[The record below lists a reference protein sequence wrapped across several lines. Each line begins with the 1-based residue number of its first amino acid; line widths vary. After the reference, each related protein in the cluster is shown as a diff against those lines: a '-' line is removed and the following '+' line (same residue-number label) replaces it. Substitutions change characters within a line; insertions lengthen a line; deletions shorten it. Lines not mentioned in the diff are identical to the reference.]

1 MDSNREALWTRVH
14 KLSCF
19 GRAGEND
26 GEFQSPV
33 LQKKKKKKIADVLTN
48 LLDLQNSSDH
58 TQPQQII
65 TNYTLC
71 LQVAQ
76 DYNIMNL
83 SILR

>member
-33 LQKKKKKKIADVLTN
+33 LRKKIADLLTN

>member
-1 MDSNREALWTRVH
+1 MT
-14 KLSCF
+14 
-19 GRAGEND
+19 EN
-26 GEFQSPV
+26 FIRFA
-33 LQKKKKKKIADVLTN
+33 KKKIAELLTN

-65 TNYTLC
+65 ANYTLC

-76 DYNIMNL
+76 DYNIMYH

>member
-1 MDSNREALWTRVH
+1 MDGNREALGTRVH
-14 KLSCF
+14 WLSCF

-26 GEFQSPV
+26 GKFHTFCKGKNSR
-33 LQKKKKKKIADVLTN
+33 TS
-48 LLDLQNSSDH
+48 LQNSSDH

-65 TNYTLC
+65 ANYTLC

-76 DYNIMNL
+76 EYNIMYH